1 MRGCGTGNAV
11 CTIMSI
17 KKIIAI
23 SILSLFVIF
32 LAVIIFIPPN
42 VTEITDAKLFYNV
55 ESVNYG
61 NFSDDTS
68 FEEISDRSI
77 NVKFDLTVTK
87 RFFWVYLEGS
97 ITIGNK
103 QYFPHLYNNNRSSV
117 IITSLGGRSGG
128 VDASLIYISN
138 DLSHFMLFISEDND
152 GETAGSWLNC
162 TNLADYKDAMVSLF
176 PNEPFGWK
184 YDDNGQ

>member
-1 MRGCGTGNAV
+1 MYYYEYQ
-11 CTIMSI
+11 
-17 KKIIAI
+17 KIIAI

-32 LAVIIFIPPN
+32 LAAIIFIPPN
-42 VTEITDAKLFYNV
+42 VTEITDTKLFYNI

-61 NFSDDTS
+61 NFPDDTC

-103 QYFPHLYNNNRSSV
+103 QYFLIST
-117 IITSLGGRSGG
+117 IITDRL
-128 VDASLIYISN
+128 
-138 DLSHFMLFISEDND
+138 
-152 GETAGSWLNC
+152 
-162 TNLADYKDAMVSLF
+162 
-176 PNEPFGWK
+176 
-184 YDDNGQ
+184 